1 MVKSTRVTTLEIIL
15 IMFICINMVIEN
27 DKLWNRPNKC
37 IGETVVTISSVT
49 QTVVDRKDDN

>member
-1 MVKSTRVTTLEIIL
+1 
-15 IMFICINMVIEN
+15 MVIEN

-37 IGETVVTISSVT
+37 IGETVVTMSSAT

>member
-1 MVKSTRVTTLEIIL
+1 
-15 IMFICINMVIEN
+15 MVIGN

-37 IGETVVTISSVT
+37 IGETVVTMSSVT

>member
-37 IGETVVTISSVT
+37 IGETVVTMSSVT